1 MKKKS
6 LHILHLIPNLN
17 LGGAEKFVCDL
28 SNQLLSEK
36 VQVSLII
43 FYDLDDDNFLLRT
56 IKNKINIITL
66 SKKRGF
72 DFRLILRIRKEISIL
87 KPDLIHTH
95 LRSINYLVFSIFF
108 KKIKVVHTV
117 HNHAQKEVNSKIEG
131 LFRKICFTILNI
143 YPVTISEQS
152 NLSFINFYN
161 SKFIKSKLIYNGRSK
176 PEKSSDYF
184 QVDNYFKKIQDKYGN
199 DVKILVNIG
208 RIENQKN
215 HLLLN
220 DAILMLQKKG
230 LNIVVIIIGGKR
242 GNVSELIMKKIY
254 ESRNDRLLFLG
265 EVNNPTDYLLISD
278 YFILSSVYEGM
289 PISLIEA
296 FACSCIP
303 ISTPV
308 GAIPEMINN
317 DGFLSKS
324 LLIEDFV
331 DSIQMAIE
339 ATDDTKQK
347 ILENNLKKYHDLFSI
362 SSTAKNYLDYY
373 NKVYKN
379 KL

>member
-1 MKKKS
+1 
-6 LHILHLIPNLN
+6 
-17 LGGAEKFVCDL
+17 
-28 SNQLLSEK
+28 
-36 VQVSLII
+36 
-43 FYDLDDDNFLLRT
+43 
-56 IKNKINIITL
+56 
-66 SKKRGF
+66 
-72 DFRLILRIRKEISIL
+72 
-87 KPDLIHTH
+87 
-95 LRSINYLVFSIFF
+95 
-108 KKIKVVHTV
+108 
-117 HNHAQKEVNSKIEG
+117 
-131 LFRKICFTILNI
+131 
-143 YPVTISEQS
+143 
-152 NLSFINFYN
+152 
-161 SKFIKSKLIYNGRSK
+161 
-176 PEKSSDYF
+176 
-184 QVDNYFKKIQDKYGN
+184 
-199 DVKILVNIG
+199 
-208 RIENQKN
+208 
-215 HLLLN
+215 
-220 DAILMLQKKG
+220 
-230 LNIVVIIIGGKR
+230 
-242 GNVSELIMKKIY
+242 MKKIY

-265 EVNNPTDYLLISD
+265 EVNNPTDYLFLSD

-308 GAIPEMINN
+308 GGIPEMINN

-324 LLIEDFV
+324 LLVEDFV